1 MPVILM
7 LKILI
12 TGGAGFIGSHIADL
26 FIKNNHD
33 VIIMDNLANGN
44 KNNINSK
51 AKFYEA
57 DILDNLDEIFKKE
70 KFDVLIHNAALV
82 DANESISKPKA
93 YEKVN
98 VKGTVNLLE
107 YCRKFN
113 VKKFIYASSNAVYGN
128 PEYLPCD
135 EKHPTNPIN
144 PYGKTKLEAE
154 NKIIDYSNKY
164 GVKYTILRYGNV
176 YGPRQDP
183 IKGGVIIKFLSRI
196 MNNKN
201 PIIFGDGTQTRDFL
215 FVEDAALATLL
226 ALETNNK
233 IFNIASGKQT
243 SINEL
248 LEEMKKLFDKK
259 IKIQHSKALKEI
271 KNTYLDISLAKKVL
285 QWNPKTELSEGIK
298 RIIQFTK
305 TNSNL

>member
-1 MPVILM
+1 MNTLV
-7 LKILI
+7 
-12 TGGAGFIGSHIADL
+12 TGGAGFIGSHITEL

-33 VIIMDNLANGN
+33 VTIIDNLLNGKR
-44 KNNINSK
+44 KNISPK
-51 AKFYEA
+51 AIFIQK
-57 DILDNLDEIFKKE
+57 DILDNLDKIFKKG
-70 KFDVLIHNAALV
+70 KFDVVIHNAALV

-98 VKGTVNLLE
+98 VKGTINLLE
-107 YCRKFN
+107 HCRKFN

-135 EKHPTNPIN
+135 EKHPTNPVN
-144 PYGKTKLEAE
+144 TYGKTKLEAE
-154 NKIIDYSNKY
+154 NKIVDYSNKY

-215 FVEDAALATLL
+215 FVEDAALANLL
-226 ALETNNK
+226 VLKTKNN
-233 IFNIASGKQT
+233 IFNIGLGKPT

-248 LEEMKKLFDKK
+248 CEEIKKLFNKK
-259 IKIQHSKALKEI
+259 IKISHSKPLNEI
-271 KNTYLDISLAKKVL
+271 KNTYLDISLAKKEL
-285 QWNPKTELSEGIK
+285 NWQPKTKLSEGIK
-298 RIIQFTK
+298 KYIK
-305 TNSNL
+305 S